1 MSRKW
6 RKWYQ
11 YVIDE
16 EIKGASSRE
25 KMKHNERREERSVI
39 FCEDDVGGR
48 ARVTTNGLTHFVHS
62 SKMGTVTKEFDARL
76 ANRPFLVFDFRAL
89 WRSTC
94 ISVRVAESQKVKMVG

>member
-1 MSRKW
+1 
-6 RKWYQ
+6 
-11 YVIDE
+11 
-16 EIKGASSRE
+16 
-25 KMKHNERREERSVI
+25 MKR
-39 FCEDDVGGR
+39 VGFEAGVKDRGSYGWSYGR

-62 SKMGTVTKEFDARL
+62 SKMGTVTKGFDARL